1 MNIRLITTLSAL
13 TLFASACSGGSNAPS
28 GSQIVPVASAPTA
41 AASTAPSSKNVATA
55 QFTITVPFAKSAA
68 VRKRHYVSPATQ
80 SIGIVV
86 TPQGGTALPATIVNV
101 TSPSCVTN
109 ASGITCSIAAA
120 APIGTDVFALTT
132 YDQPNATGNVLSSG
146 SITGNVVSG
155 FANSFPLVLGG
166 TIAKIVETL
175 TATTLPVGVAG
186 STTLSVAAYDA
197 SNNQIAGTYTSPIA
211 LSAPAG
217 ITLGTASIA
226 SSSTASTSVAF
237 DGKERT
243 ALAIT
248 ASSGSVS
255 STTSLT
261 PTTNVVYYPVPA
273 GVNAFP
279 FKIVRGPDG
288 AYYFGESFGVNPS
301 GPANLPGRI
310 GRIDT
315 TGAIT
320 EVQLKGIAPVGL
332 LFVGNDLYFA
342 EENSSSV
349 GRITGAA
356 SGGFTASNYSE
367 LLMPNSTAGTIPF
380 NGSGLDAPRSLVEAS
395 DGNIYV
401 ANYYGYDLAYFSPS
415 TFTTA
420 GVTEIPANPSNGEPQ
435 GLAVGA
441 NGSLYSSVYNFAR
454 PSANVID
461 TFAPRATAV
470 TSIVPTDQPSAVP
483 AQNRFITEASDGNL
497 YFTELD
503 ASGSVPDGGGQLT
516 QYNPSAGTFTS
527 LKLASPYA
535 LPDSVEQGPAGTVLF
550 SDLTVQGIGIAQTS
564 TLSVVE
570 YPLFTSYGFD
580 SVAPQDVQADPDGS
594 YWFTAPSNGS
604 ATPGSPAAD
613 ISDIGHLI
621 LAQGWTVYPAI
632 ANVQILTLGVPGEQ
646 VFGIAGSA
654 TSGVTFTATSS
665 NTAVCTVAPA
675 ANSPLNFVV
684 TGVSNGACS
693 VAFSDGTRTSSV
705 AITVTN
711 SSATISTRKRKLQ

>member
-1 MNIRLITTLSAL
+1 
-13 TLFASACSGGSNAPS
+13 
-28 GSQIVPVASAPTA
+28 
-41 AASTAPSSKNVATA
+41 
-55 QFTITVPFAKSAA
+55 
-68 VRKRHYVSPATQ
+68 
-80 SIGIVV
+80 
-86 TPQGGTALPATIVNV
+86 
-101 TSPSCVTN
+101 
-109 ASGITCSIAAA
+109 
-120 APIGTDVFALTT
+120 
-132 YDQPNATGNVLSSG
+132 
-146 SITGNVVSG
+146 
-155 FANSFPLVLGG
+155 
-166 TIAKIVETL
+166 
-175 TATTLPVGVAG
+175 
-186 STTLSVAAYDA
+186 
-197 SNNQIAGTYTSPIA
+197 
-211 LSAPAG
+211 
-217 ITLGTASIA
+217 
-226 SSSTASTSVAF
+226 
-237 DGKERT
+237 
-243 ALAIT
+243 
-248 ASSGSVS
+248 
-255 STTSLT
+255 
-261 PTTNVVYYPVPA
+261 
-273 GVNAFP
+273 
-279 FKIVRGPDG
+279 
-288 AYYFGESFGVNPS
+288 
-301 GPANLPGRI
+301 
-310 GRIDT
+310 
-315 TGAIT
+315 
-320 EVQLKGIAPVGL
+320 
-332 LFVGNDLYFA
+332 
-342 EENSSSV
+342 
-349 GRITGAA
+349 
-356 SGGFTASNYSE
+356 
-367 LLMPNSTAGTIPF
+367 
-380 NGSGLDAPRSLVEAS
+380 
-395 DGNIYV
+395 
-401 ANYYGYDLAYFSPS
+401 
-415 TFTTA
+415 
-420 GVTEIPANPSNGEPQ
+420 
-435 GLAVGA
+435 
-441 NGSLYSSVYNFAR
+441 
-454 PSANVID
+454 VID